1 MSADTARTAPARDD
15 TQHRHTPRLLIADD
29 DIVVQSMLCAQLDRA
44 FDIVGGALDTDQA
57 IKLAESCQP
66 DVAIID
72 VEMPCGG
79 GLRATREIHE
89 RVPRTAIV
97 VLSADESDA
106 TVLAILNA
114 GAIAYLRKGM
124 TGQELT
130 RILHASIAAHAK
142 SLAGNG

>member
-1 MSADTARTAPARDD
+1 MSAETARTAPARDD
-15 TQHRHTPRLLIADD
+15 TQRRHTPRLLIADD
-29 DIVVQSMLCAQLDRA
+29 DLLVQSTLCAQLDRA

-57 IKLAESCQP
+57 ITLAESCQP

-72 VEMPCGG
+72 VEMPGGG

-106 TVLAILNA
+106 TVLAILKA
-114 GAIAYLRKGM
+114 GAIAYLRKGT

-130 RILHASIAAHAK
+130 RVLHASIAAHAK
-142 SLAGNG
+142 SLAANG